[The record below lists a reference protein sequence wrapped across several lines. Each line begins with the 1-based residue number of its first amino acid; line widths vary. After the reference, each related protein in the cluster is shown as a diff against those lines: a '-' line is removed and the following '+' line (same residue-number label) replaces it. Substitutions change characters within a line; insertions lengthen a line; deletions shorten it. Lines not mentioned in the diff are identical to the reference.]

1 MLGIIVS
8 IHERKYFQNLLD
20 NNSTQKF
27 QKLKVDKLE
36 LKRYVKNTNLGS
48 NISATPSKSQKKEV
62 PLDSNSQD
70 KMGIFNTIENELT
83 VYAICKN
90 TSHEVFTCPF
100 SEENMKYLLQ
110 IVNDYNTEKISHDE
124 CS

>member
-1 MLGIIVS
+1 MRDIY
-8 IHERKYFQNLLD
+8 HERKYFQNLLD
-20 NNSTQKF
+20 NNST

-110 IVNDYNTEKISHDE
+110 IIIIYLTDKVLQINNN
-124 CS
+124 